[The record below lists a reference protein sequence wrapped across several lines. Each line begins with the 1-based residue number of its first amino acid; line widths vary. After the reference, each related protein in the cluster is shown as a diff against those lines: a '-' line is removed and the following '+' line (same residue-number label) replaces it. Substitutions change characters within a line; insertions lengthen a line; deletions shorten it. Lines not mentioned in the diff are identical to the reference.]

1 MWTRRCWRPPSPSL
15 VPPEQQQLPPPPP
28 LEEFLEAQ
36 TPEWLLYPITLQ
48 LLDDPVLLVGDGCIY
63 SRAAIEEHLAFCRQ
77 SKWKGGCVLCVE
89 RPTIDLP
96 THTPHHK
103 HITFLQTISR

>member
-77 SKWKGGCVLCVE
+77 SKW
-89 RPTIDLP
+89 D
-96 THTPHHK
+96 
-103 HITFLQTISR
+103 